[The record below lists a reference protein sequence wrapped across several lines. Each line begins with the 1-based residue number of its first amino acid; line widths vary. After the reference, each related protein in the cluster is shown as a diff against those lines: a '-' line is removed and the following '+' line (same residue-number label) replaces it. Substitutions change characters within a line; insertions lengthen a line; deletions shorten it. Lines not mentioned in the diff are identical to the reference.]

1 MAKAK
6 AAIPIL
12 FDAVSGAKDALS
24 LLRQEGPRAVIE
36 KYGRKF
42 YDELQQVDD
51 RLRADLD
58 FKLELDKVKKMS
70 PALRA
75 KGLETKKITARDK
88 RIEQEAGKR
97 FDPETGGY
105 EMIDEVPLEF
115 KTGGIASAIMDIQNR
130 KLGSG
135 PMGEGLLELLREQ
148 LRKDDE
154 RLNVRDFTDVIFDPQ
169 DPVDLGIAGVAAT
182 GVGLPAAATAK
193 IANSG
198 RKIVRGIGSLLP
210 EANDKAI
217 KNYFKYYLGRE
228 LAEAP
233 GLIKEEVQNMA
244 DGGVPIRGYA
254 KGGALLNL
262 YKNIFKKDK
271 KKDAPKKDSDVVEA
285 GSGEI
290 ASKGSGF
297 LGNTIRYG
305 SLPAA
310 ITLGATTSFD
320 GGEELSNLD
329 DLRKLNTQVSSLA
342 SNQLATAPEDL
353 SGVKGDNVG
362 KYTLGV
368 LRQMKDD
375 AGNPKYNYDPA
386 TGKLTD
392 KDGSRPTFLDYVKG
406 FGSGYLEKVSEDP
419 DFAKKMMAGFSAM
432 TMPKE
437 GPVGFSPLGLSEF
450 TQGYLGADIAL
461 EETKS
466 ADQQLLEYL
475 QQNPDQM
482 DAYLKGQA
490 AAGGTLAELL
500 GKDKD
505 INALYRGAIQDA
517 LDSNPEYAKAD
528 LRPSDL
534 ELYYLSGDKA
544 LERIGRTQIGSI
556 VQAGGTLDLTNVG
569 VRPNAK
575 GRARLGLD

>member
-36 KYGRKF
+36 KYGRRF

-58 FKLELDKVKKMS
+58 FKLELDKAKKMS
-70 PALRA
+70 PALRG
-75 KGLETKKITARDK
+75 KGLETKKIKSRDK

-130 KLGSG
+130 KEGNG

-182 GVGLPAAATAK
+182 GIGLPAAATAK
-193 IANSG
+193 FANSG

-210 EANDKAI
+210 EANDSAI
-217 KNYFKYYLGRE
+217 KNYFKYYLGKE
-228 LAEAP
+228 LADGT

-244 DGGVPIRGYA
+244 DGGVPIRGYKA
-254 KGGALLNL
+254 GKFIDLIKQITGKG
-262 YKNIFKKDK
+262 K

-290 ASKGSGF
+290 ASKGSSLKKLAGIGIPTGI
-297 LGNTIRYG
+297 LGYSASG
-305 SLPAA
+305 L
-310 ITLGATTSFD
+310 FD
-320 GGEELSNLD
+320 GGEELSDLD

-342 SNQLATAPEDL
+342 SNQLATAAKDL
-353 SGVKGDNVG
+353 SGVKGDNLG

-375 AGNPKYNYDPA
+375 AGDPKYNYDPT

-392 KDGSRPTFLDYVKG
+392 KDGNRPTFLDYVKG

-461 EETKS
+461 EEAKP

-475 QQNPDQM
+475 QQNPEQM
-482 DAYLKGQA
+482 PAYLKGQA
-490 AAGGTLAELL
+490 AAGGTLADLL

-505 INALYRGAIQDA
+505 IDALYRAAIQDA
-517 LDSNPEYAKAD
+517 LDSNPAYARAD
-528 LRPSDL
+528 LGPSDL

-544 LERIGRTQIGSI
+544 LERIGRTQIGDI
-556 VQAGGTLDLTNVG
+556 VQVGGKLDLSNVG

>member
-36 KYGRKF
+36 KYGRRF

-58 FKLELDKVKKMS
+58 FKLELDKAKKMS
-70 PALRA
+70 PALRG
-75 KGLETKKITARDK
+75 KGLETKKIKSRDK

-130 KLGSG
+130 KEGSG

-154 RLNVRDFTDVIFDPQ
+154 RLNVRDFTDFIFDPQ

-193 IANSG
+193 LANSG

-244 DGGVPIRGYA
+244 DGGVPIRGYKA
-254 KGGALLNL
+254 GKFIDLIKQITGKG
-262 YKNIFKKDK
+262 K

-290 ASKGSGF
+290 ASKGSSLKKLAGIGIPTGI
-297 LGNTIRYG
+297 LGYSASG
-305 SLPAA
+305 L
-310 ITLGATTSFD
+310 FD
-320 GGEELSNLD
+320 GGEELSDLD

-342 SNQLATAPEDL
+342 SNQLATAAKDL
-353 SGVKGDNVG
+353 SGVKGDNLS

-375 AGNPKYNYDPA
+375 AGDPKYNYDPT

-392 KDGSRPTFLDYVKG
+392 KDGNRPTFLDYVKG

-461 EETKS
+461 EEAKP

-490 AAGGTLAELL
+490 AAGGTLADLL

-505 INALYRGAIQDA
+505 IVALYRGAIQDA

-528 LRPSDL
+528 LKPSDL

-556 VQAGGTLDLTNVG
+556 VQAGGKLDLTNVG

>member
-36 KYGRKF
+36 KYGRRF

-58 FKLELDKVKKMS
+58 FKLELDKAKKMS
-70 PALRA
+70 PALRG
-75 KGLETKKITARDK
+75 KGLETKKIKSRDK

-130 KLGSG
+130 KEGSN

-154 RLNVRDFTDVIFDPQ
+154 RLNVRDFTDFIFDPQ

-193 IANSG
+193 LANSG

-244 DGGVPIRGYA
+244 DGGVPIRGYKA
-254 KGGALLNL
+254 GKFIDLIKQITGKG
-262 YKNIFKKDK
+262 K

-290 ASKGSGF
+290 ASKGSSLKKLAGIGIPTGI
-297 LGNTIRYG
+297 LGYSASG
-305 SLPAA
+305 L
-310 ITLGATTSFD
+310 FD
-320 GGEELSNLD
+320 GGEELSDLD

-342 SNQLATAPEDL
+342 SNQPATAAKDL
-353 SGVKGDNVG
+353 SGVKGDNLS

-375 AGNPKYNYDPA
+375 AGDPKYNYDPT

-392 KDGSRPTFLDYVKG
+392 KDGNRPTFLDYVKG

-461 EETKS
+461 EEAKP

-490 AAGGTLAELL
+490 AAGGTLADLL

-505 INALYRGAIQDA
+505 IDALYRGAIQDA

-528 LRPSDL
+528 LKPSDL

>member
-36 KYGRKF
+36 KYGRRF

-58 FKLELDKVKKMS
+58 FKLELDKAKKMS
-70 PALRA
+70 PALRG
-75 KGLETKKITARDK
+75 KGLETKKIKSRDK

-130 KLGSG
+130 KEGSN

-154 RLNVRDFTDVIFDPQ
+154 RLNVRDFTDFIFDPQ

-193 IANSG
+193 LANSG

-244 DGGVPIRGYA
+244 DGGVPIRGYKA
-254 KGGALLNL
+254 GKFIDLIKQITGKG
-262 YKNIFKKDK
+262 K

-290 ASKGSGF
+290 ASKGSSLKKLAGIGIPTGI
-297 LGNTIRYG
+297 LGYSASG
-305 SLPAA
+305 L
-310 ITLGATTSFD
+310 FD
-320 GGEELSNLD
+320 GGEELSDLD
-329 DLRKLNTQVSSLA
+329 DLRKLNTQVSALA
-342 SNQLATAPEDL
+342 SNQSATAAKDL
-353 SGVKGDNVG
+353 SGVKGDNLS

-375 AGNPKYNYDPA
+375 AGDPKYNYDPT

-392 KDGSRPTFLDYVKG
+392 KDGNRPTFLDYVKG

-419 DFAKKMMAGFSAM
+419 DFAKKMMAGFAAM

-461 EETKS
+461 EEAKP

-490 AAGGTLAELL
+490 AAGGTLADLL

-505 INALYRGAIQDA
+505 IDALYRAAIQDA
-517 LDSNPEYAKAD
+517 LDSNPAYARKD

-544 LERIGRTQIGSI
+544 LERIGRTQIGDI
-556 VQAGGTLDLTNVG
+556 VQVGGKLDLSNVG

>member
-36 KYGRKF
+36 KYGRRF

-58 FKLELDKVKKMS
+58 FKLELDKAKKMS
-70 PALRA
+70 PALRG
-75 KGLETKKITARDK
+75 KGLETKKIKSRDK

-130 KLGSG
+130 KEGSN

-154 RLNVRDFTDVIFDPQ
+154 RLNVRDFTDFIFDPQ

-193 IANSG
+193 LANSG

-210 EANDKAI
+210 EANDSAI
-217 KNYFKYYLGRE
+217 KNYFKYYLGKE
-228 LAEAP
+228 LADAP
-233 GLIKEEVQNMA
+233 ELFKEEVQNMA
-244 DGGVPIRGYA
+244 DGGVPIRGYKA
-254 KGGALLNL
+254 GKFIDLIKQITGKG
-262 YKNIFKKDK
+262 K

-290 ASKGSGF
+290 ASKGSSLKKLAGIGIPTGI
-297 LGNTIRYG
+297 LGYSASG
-305 SLPAA
+305 L
-310 ITLGATTSFD
+310 FD
-320 GGEELSNLD
+320 GGEELSDLD

-342 SNQLATAPEDL
+342 SNQSATAAKDL
-353 SGVKGDNVG
+353 SGVKGDNLS

-375 AGNPKYNYDPA
+375 AGDPKYNYDPT

-392 KDGSRPTFLDYVKG
+392 KDGNRPTFLDYVKG

-461 EETKS
+461 EEAKP

-475 QQNPDQM
+475 QQNPEQM
-482 DAYLKGQA
+482 PAYLKGQA
-490 AAGGTLAELL
+490 AAGGTLADLL

-505 INALYRGAIQDA
+505 IDALYRAAIQDA
-517 LDSNPEYAKAD
+517 LDSNPAYARAD
-528 LRPSDL
+528 LGPSDL

-544 LERIGRTQIGSI
+544 LERIGRTQIGDI
-556 VQAGGTLDLTNVG
+556 VQVGGKLDLSNVG

>member
-36 KYGRKF
+36 KYGRRF

-58 FKLELDKVKKMS
+58 FKLELDKAKKMS
-70 PALRA
+70 PALRG
-75 KGLETKKITARDK
+75 KGLETKKIKSRDK

-130 KLGSG
+130 KEGSN

-154 RLNVRDFTDVIFDPQ
+154 RLNVRDFTDFIFDPQ

-193 IANSG
+193 LANSG

-244 DGGVPIRGYA
+244 DGGVPIRGYKA
-254 KGGALLNL
+254 GKFIDLIKQITGKG
-262 YKNIFKKDK
+262 K

-290 ASKGSGF
+290 ASKGSSLKKLAGIGIPTGI
-297 LGNTIRYG
+297 LGYSASG
-305 SLPAA
+305 L
-310 ITLGATTSFD
+310 FD
-320 GGEELSNLD
+320 GGEELSDLD
-329 DLRKLNTQVSSLA
+329 DLRKLNTQVSALA
-342 SNQLATAPEDL
+342 SNQSATAAKDL
-353 SGVKGDNVG
+353 SGVKGDNLS

-375 AGNPKYNYDPA
+375 AGDPKYNYDPT

-392 KDGSRPTFLDYVKG
+392 KDGNRPTFLDYVKG

-461 EETKS
+461 EEAKP

-490 AAGGTLAELL
+490 AAGGTLADLL

-505 INALYRGAIQDA
+505 IDALYRGAIQDA

-528 LRPSDL
+528 LKPSDL

>member
-36 KYGRKF
+36 KYGRRF

-58 FKLELDKVKKMS
+58 FKLELDKAKKMS
-70 PALRA
+70 PALRG
-75 KGLETKKITARDK
+75 KGLETKKIKSRDK

-130 KLGSG
+130 KEGSG

-154 RLNVRDFTDVIFDPQ
+154 RLNVRDFTDFIFDPQ

-193 IANSG
+193 LANSG

-210 EANDKAI
+210 EANDSAI
-217 KNYFKYYLGRE
+217 KNYFKYYLGKE
-228 LAEAP
+228 LADAP
-233 GLIKEEVQNMA
+233 ELFKEEVQNMA
-244 DGGVPIRGYA
+244 DGGVPIRGYKA
-254 KGGALLNL
+254 GKFIDLIKQITGKG
-262 YKNIFKKDK
+262 K

-290 ASKGSGF
+290 ASKGSSLKKLAGIGIPTGI
-297 LGNTIRYG
+297 LGYSASG
-305 SLPAA
+305 L
-310 ITLGATTSFD
+310 FD
-320 GGEELSNLD
+320 GGEELSDLD

-342 SNQLATAPEDL
+342 SNQLATAAKDL
-353 SGVKGDNVG
+353 SGVKGDNLG

-461 EETKS
+461 EEAKP

-490 AAGGTLAELL
+490 AAGGTLADLL

-505 INALYRGAIQDA
+505 IDALYRGAIQDA

-528 LRPSDL
+528 LKPSDL

>member
-36 KYGRKF
+36 KYGRRF

-58 FKLELDKVKKMS
+58 FKLELDKAKKMS
-70 PALRA
+70 PALRG
-75 KGLETKKITARDK
+75 KGLETKKIKSRDK

-130 KLGSG
+130 KEGSN

-154 RLNVRDFTDVIFDPQ
+154 RLNVRDFTDFIFDPQ

-193 IANSG
+193 LANSG

-210 EANDKAI
+210 EANDSAI
-217 KNYFKYYLGRE
+217 KIYFKYYLGKE
-228 LAEAP
+228 LADAP
-233 GLIKEEVQNMA
+233 ELFKEEVQNMA
-244 DGGVPIRGYA
+244 DGGVPIRGYKA
-254 KGGALLNL
+254 GKFIDLIKQITGKG
-262 YKNIFKKDK
+262 K

-290 ASKGSGF
+290 ASKGSSLKKLAGIGIPTGI
-297 LGNTIRYG
+297 LGYSASG
-305 SLPAA
+305 L
-310 ITLGATTSFD
+310 FD
-320 GGEELSNLD
+320 CGEELSDLD

-342 SNQLATAPEDL
+342 SNQLATAAKDL
-353 SGVKGDNVG
+353 SGVKGDNLS

-461 EETKS
+461 EEAKP

-490 AAGGTLAELL
+490 AAGGTLADLL

-505 INALYRGAIQDA
+505 IDALYRGAIQDA

-528 LRPSDL
+528 LKPSDL

>member
-130 KLGSG
+130 KEGSG

-182 GVGLPAAATAK
+182 GIGLPAAATAK
-193 IANSG
+193 FANSG

-244 DGGVPIRGYA
+244 DGGVPIRGY
-254 KGGALLNL
+254 KSGKFIDLIRKITG
-262 YKNIFKKDK
+262 KQK

-290 ASKGSGF
+290 TKKGSNLKKAVGYGTV
-297 LGNTIRYG
+297 LGLG
-305 SLPAA
+305 GLGVSSL
-310 ITLGATTSFD
+310 FD
-320 GGEELSNLD
+320 GGEKISD
-329 DLRKLNTQVSSLA
+329 IDALRKLESQTSDLA
-342 SNQLATAPEDL
+342 NEQLTTAPEDL
-353 SGVKGDNVG
+353 SGVKGDNLG

-375 AGNPKYNYDPA
+375 AGDPKYNYDPI

-419 DFAKKMMAGFSAM
+419 DFAKKMMAGFAAM

-461 EETKS
+461 EEVKP

-475 QQNPDQM
+475 QQNPESVP
-482 DAYLKGQA
+482 AYLKGKAAEGGNLPQA
-490 AAGGTLAELL
+490 LKSVKE
-500 GKDKD
+500 
-505 INALYRGAIQDA
+505 IEALYQAGIQDA
-517 LDSNPEYAKAD
+517 LDSNPELAKENLA
-528 LRPSDL
+528 PSEL
-534 ELYYLSGDKA
+534 ELYYFSGSNAGK
-544 LERIGRTQIGSI
+544 RIGKFDLASI
-556 VQAGGTLDLTNVG
+556 VQAGGELDFSNVG
-569 VRPNAK
+569 VRVNAK
-575 GRARLGLD
+575 GKLRLGLD

>member
-210 EANDKAI
+210 EANDNAI

-244 DGGVPIRGYA
+244 EGGVPIRGYKA
-254 KGGALLNL
+254 GKFIDLIKQITGKGR
-262 YKNIFKKDK
+262 

-290 ASKGSGF
+290 ASKGSG
-297 LGNTIRYG
+297 LKKVVGVGTGIGLG
-305 SLPAA
+305 SLGLN
-310 ITLGATTSFD
+310 TLFS

>member
-36 KYGRKF
+36 KYGRRF

-58 FKLELDKVKKMS
+58 FKLELDKAKKMS
-70 PALRA
+70 PALRG
-75 KGLETKKITARDK
+75 KGLETKKIKSRDK

-130 KLGSG
+130 KEGSG

-154 RLNVRDFTDVIFDPQ
+154 RLNVRDFTDFIFDPQ

-193 IANSG
+193 LANSG

-210 EANDKAI
+210 EANDSAI
-217 KNYFKYYLGRE
+217 KNYFKYYLGKE
-228 LAEAP
+228 LADAP
-233 GLIKEEVQNMA
+233 ELFKEEVQNMA
-244 DGGVPIRGYA
+244 DGGVPIRGYKA
-254 KGGALLNL
+254 GKFIDLIKQITGKG
-262 YKNIFKKDK
+262 K

-290 ASKGSGF
+290 ASKGSSLKKLAGIGIPTGI
-297 LGNTIRYG
+297 LGYSASG
-305 SLPAA
+305 L
-310 ITLGATTSFD
+310 FD
-320 GGEELSNLD
+320 GGEELSDLD
-329 DLRKLNTQVSSLA
+329 DLRKLNTQVSALA
-342 SNQLATAPEDL
+342 SNQSATAAKDL
-353 SGVKGDNVG
+353 SGVKGDNLS

-375 AGNPKYNYDPA
+375 AGDPKYNYDPT

-392 KDGSRPTFLDYVKG
+392 KDGNRPTFLDYVKG

-461 EETKS
+461 EEAKP

-475 QQNPDQM
+475 QQNPEQM
-482 DAYLKGQA
+482 PAYLKGQA
-490 AAGGTLAELL
+490 AAGGTLADLL

-505 INALYRGAIQDA
+505 IDALYRGAIQDA

-528 LRPSDL
+528 LKPSDL

-544 LERIGRTQIGSI
+544 LERIGRTQIGDI
-556 VQAGGTLDLTNVG
+556 VQVGGKLDLSNVG

>member
-36 KYGRKF
+36 KYGRRF

-58 FKLELDKVKKMS
+58 FKLELDKAKKMS
-70 PALRA
+70 PALRG
-75 KGLETKKITARDK
+75 KGLETKKIKSRDK

-130 KLGSG
+130 KEGSG

-182 GVGLPAAATAK
+182 GIGLPAAATAK
-193 IANSG
+193 FANSG

-244 DGGVPIRGYA
+244 DGGVPIRGYKA
-254 KGGALLNL
+254 GKFIDLIKQITGKG
-262 YKNIFKKDK
+262 K

-290 ASKGSGF
+290 ASKGSSLKKLAGIGIPTGI
-297 LGNTIRYG
+297 LGYSASG
-305 SLPAA
+305 L
-310 ITLGATTSFD
+310 FD
-320 GGEELSNLD
+320 GGEELSDLD

-342 SNQLATAPEDL
+342 SNQLATAAKDL
-353 SGVKGDNVG
+353 SGVKGDNLG

-461 EETKS
+461 EEAKP

-490 AAGGTLAELL
+490 AAGGTLADLL

-505 INALYRGAIQDA
+505 IDALYRGAIQDA

-528 LRPSDL
+528 LKPSDL

>member
-36 KYGRKF
+36 KYGRRF

-58 FKLELDKVKKMS
+58 FKLELDKAKKMS
-70 PALRA
+70 PALRG
-75 KGLETKKITARDK
+75 KGLETKKIKSRDK

-130 KLGSG
+130 KEGSN

-182 GVGLPAAATAK
+182 GIGLPAAATAK
-193 IANSG
+193 FANSG

-244 DGGVPIRGYA
+244 DGGVPIRGYKA
-254 KGGALLNL
+254 GKFIDLIKQITGKG
-262 YKNIFKKDK
+262 K

-290 ASKGSGF
+290 ASKGSSLKKLAGIGIPTGI
-297 LGNTIRYG
+297 LGYSASG
-305 SLPAA
+305 L
-310 ITLGATTSFD
+310 FD
-320 GGEELSNLD
+320 GGEELSDLD
-329 DLRKLNTQVSSLA
+329 DLRKLNTQVSALA
-342 SNQLATAPEDL
+342 SNQSATAAKDL
-353 SGVKGDNVG
+353 SGVKGDNLS

-375 AGNPKYNYDPA
+375 AGDPKYNYDPA

-392 KDGSRPTFLDYVKG
+392 KDGNRPTFLDYVKG

-461 EETKS
+461 EEAKP

-490 AAGGTLAELL
+490 AAGGTLADLL

-505 INALYRGAIQDA
+505 IDALYRGAIQDA

-528 LRPSDL
+528 LKPSDL

-544 LERIGRTQIGSI
+544 LERIGRTQIGDI
-556 VQAGGTLDLTNVG
+556 VQVGGKLDLSNVG

>member
-36 KYGRKF
+36 KYGRRF

-58 FKLELDKVKKMS
+58 FKLELDKAKKMS
-70 PALRA
+70 PALRG
-75 KGLETKKITARDK
+75 KGLETKKIKSRDK

-130 KLGSG
+130 KEGSN

-154 RLNVRDFTDVIFDPQ
+154 RLNVRDFTDFIFDPQ

-193 IANSG
+193 LANSG

-210 EANDKAI
+210 EANDSAI
-217 KNYFKYYLGRE
+217 KNYFKYYLGKE
-228 LAEAP
+228 LADAP
-233 GLIKEEVQNMA
+233 ELFKEEVQNMA
-244 DGGVPIRGYA
+244 DGGVPIRGYKA
-254 KGGALLNL
+254 GKFIDLIKQITGKG
-262 YKNIFKKDK
+262 K

-290 ASKGSGF
+290 ASKGSSLKKLAGIGIPTGI
-297 LGNTIRYG
+297 LGYSASG
-305 SLPAA
+305 L
-310 ITLGATTSFD
+310 FD
-320 GGEELSNLD
+320 GGEELSDLD

-342 SNQLATAPEDL
+342 SNQLATAAKDL
-353 SGVKGDNVG
+353 SGVKGDNLS

-375 AGNPKYNYDPA
+375 AGNPKYNYDPT

-392 KDGSRPTFLDYVKG
+392 KDGNRPTFLDYVKG

-461 EETKS
+461 EEAKP

-490 AAGGTLAELL
+490 AAGGTLADLL

-505 INALYRGAIQDA
+505 IDALYRGAIQDA

-528 LRPSDL
+528 LKPSDL

>member
-36 KYGRKF
+36 KYGRRF

-58 FKLELDKVKKMS
+58 FKLELDKAKKMS
-70 PALRA
+70 PALRG
-75 KGLETKKITARDK
+75 KGLETKKIKSRDK

-130 KLGSG
+130 KEGSN

-154 RLNVRDFTDVIFDPQ
+154 RLNVRDFTDFIFDPQ

-182 GVGLPAAATAK
+182 GIGLPAAATAK
-193 IANSG
+193 FANSG

-244 DGGVPIRGYA
+244 DGGVPIRGYKA
-254 KGGALLNL
+254 GKFIDLIKQITGKG
-262 YKNIFKKDK
+262 K

-290 ASKGSGF
+290 ASKGSSLKKLAGIGIPTGI
-297 LGNTIRYG
+297 LGYSASG
-305 SLPAA
+305 L
-310 ITLGATTSFD
+310 FD
-320 GGEELSNLD
+320 GGEELSDLD

-342 SNQLATAPEDL
+342 SNQLATAAKDL
-353 SGVKGDNVG
+353 SGVKGDNLG

-461 EETKS
+461 EEAKP

-490 AAGGTLAELL
+490 AAGGTLADLL

-505 INALYRGAIQDA
+505 IDALYRGAIQDA

-528 LRPSDL
+528 LKPSDL

>member
-36 KYGRKF
+36 KYGRRF

-58 FKLELDKVKKMS
+58 FKLELDKAKKMS
-70 PALRA
+70 PALRG
-75 KGLETKKITARDK
+75 KGLETKKIKSRDK

-130 KLGSG
+130 KEGSN

-154 RLNVRDFTDVIFDPQ
+154 RLNVRDFTDFIFDPQ

-193 IANSG
+193 LANSG

-244 DGGVPIRGYA
+244 DGGVPIRGYKA
-254 KGGALLNL
+254 GKFIDLIKQITGKG
-262 YKNIFKKDK
+262 K

-290 ASKGSGF
+290 ASKGSSLKKLAGIGIPTGI
-297 LGNTIRYG
+297 LGYSASG
-305 SLPAA
+305 L
-310 ITLGATTSFD
+310 FD
-320 GGEELSNLD
+320 GGEELSDLD
-329 DLRKLNTQVSSLA
+329 DLRKLNTQVSALA
-342 SNQLATAPEDL
+342 SNQSATAAKDL
-353 SGVKGDNVG
+353 SGVKGDNLS

-375 AGNPKYNYDPA
+375 AGDPKYNYDPT

-392 KDGSRPTFLDYVKG
+392 KDGNRPTFLDYVKG

-461 EETKS
+461 EEAKP

-475 QQNPDQM
+475 QQNPEQM
-482 DAYLKGQA
+482 PAYLKGQA
-490 AAGGTLAELL
+490 AAGGTLADLL

-505 INALYRGAIQDA
+505 IDALYRAAIQDA
-517 LDSNPEYAKAD
+517 LDSNPAYARAD
-528 LRPSDL
+528 LGPSDL

-544 LERIGRTQIGSI
+544 LERIGRTQIGDI
-556 VQAGGTLDLTNVG
+556 VQVGGKLDLSNVG

>member
-210 EANDKAI
+210 EANDNAI

-254 KGGALLNL
+254 KEENLLNL
-262 YKNIFKKDK
+262 IKQITGKDK
-271 KKDAPKKDSDVVEA
+271 K
-285 GSGEI
+285 
-290 ASKGSGF
+290 
-297 LGNTIRYG
+297 
-305 SLPAA
+305 
-310 ITLGATTSFD
+310 
-320 GGEELSNLD
+320 
-329 DLRKLNTQVSSLA
+329 
-342 SNQLATAPEDL
+342 
-353 SGVKGDNVG
+353 
-362 KYTLGV
+362 
-368 LRQMKDD
+368 
-375 AGNPKYNYDPA
+375 
-386 TGKLTD
+386 
-392 KDGSRPTFLDYVKG
+392 
-406 FGSGYLEKVSEDP
+406 
-419 DFAKKMMAGFSAM
+419 
-432 TMPKE
+432 
-437 GPVGFSPLGLSEF
+437 
-450 TQGYLGADIAL
+450 
-461 EETKS
+461 
-466 ADQQLLEYL
+466 
-475 QQNPDQM
+475 
-482 DAYLKGQA
+482 
-490 AAGGTLAELL
+490 
-500 GKDKD
+500 
-505 INALYRGAIQDA
+505 
-517 LDSNPEYAKAD
+517 
-528 LRPSDL
+528 
-534 ELYYLSGDKA
+534 
-544 LERIGRTQIGSI
+544 ERRS
-556 VQAGGTLDLTNVG
+556 
-569 VRPNAK
+569 
-575 GRARLGLD
+575 

>member
-36 KYGRKF
+36 KYGRRF

-58 FKLELDKVKKMS
+58 FKLELDKAKKMS
-70 PALRA
+70 PALRG
-75 KGLETKKITARDK
+75 KGLETKKIKSRDK

-130 KLGSG
+130 KEGSN

-154 RLNVRDFTDVIFDPQ
+154 RLNVRDFTDFIFDPQ

-193 IANSG
+193 LANSG

-244 DGGVPIRGYA
+244 DGGVPIRGYKA
-254 KGGALLNL
+254 GKFIDLIKQITGKG
-262 YKNIFKKDK
+262 K

-290 ASKGSGF
+290 ASKGSSLKKLAGIGIPTGI
-297 LGNTIRYG
+297 LGYSASG
-305 SLPAA
+305 L
-310 ITLGATTSFD
+310 FD
-320 GGEELSNLD
+320 GGEELSDLD

-342 SNQLATAPEDL
+342 SNQLATAAKDL
-353 SGVKGDNVG
+353 SGVKGDNLG

-375 AGNPKYNYDPA
+375 AGDPKYNYDPA

-461 EETKS
+461 EEAKP

-475 QQNPDQM
+475 QQNPEQM

-490 AAGGTLAELL
+490 AAGGTLADLL

-505 INALYRGAIQDA
+505 IDALYRGAIQDA

-528 LRPSDL
+528 LKPSDL

-544 LERIGRTQIGSI
+544 LERIGRTQIGDI
-556 VQAGGTLDLTNVG
+556 VQVGGKLDLSNVG

>member
-36 KYGRKF
+36 KYGRRF

-58 FKLELDKVKKMS
+58 FKLELDKAKKMS
-70 PALRA
+70 PALRG
-75 KGLETKKITARDK
+75 KGLETKKIKSRDK

-130 KLGSG
+130 KEGSN

-154 RLNVRDFTDVIFDPQ
+154 RLNVRDFTDFIFDPQ

-193 IANSG
+193 LANSG

-217 KNYFKYYLGRE
+217 KNYFKYYLGKE
-228 LAEAP
+228 LADAP
-233 GLIKEEVQNMA
+233 ELFKEEVQNMA
-244 DGGVPIRGYA
+244 DGGVPIRGYKA
-254 KGGALLNL
+254 GKFIDLIKQITGKG
-262 YKNIFKKDK
+262 K

-290 ASKGSGF
+290 ASKGSSLKKLAGIGIPTGI
-297 LGNTIRYG
+297 LGYSASG
-305 SLPAA
+305 L
-310 ITLGATTSFD
+310 FD
-320 GGEELSNLD
+320 GGEELSDLD

-342 SNQLATAPEDL
+342 SNQLATAAKDL
-353 SGVKGDNVG
+353 SGVKGDNLG

-375 AGNPKYNYDPA
+375 AGDPKYNYDPT

-392 KDGSRPTFLDYVKG
+392 KDGNRPTFLDYVKG

-461 EETKS
+461 EEAKP

-490 AAGGTLAELL
+490 AAGGTLADLL

-505 INALYRGAIQDA
+505 IDALYRAAIQDA
-517 LDSNPEYAKAD
+517 LDSNPAYARAD
-528 LRPSDL
+528 LGPSDL

>member
-36 KYGRKF
+36 KYGRRF

-58 FKLELDKVKKMS
+58 FKLELDKAKKMS
-70 PALRA
+70 PALRG
-75 KGLETKKITARDK
+75 KGLETKKIKSRDK

-130 KLGSG
+130 KEGSN

-154 RLNVRDFTDVIFDPQ
+154 RLNVRDFTDFIFDPQ

-193 IANSG
+193 LANSG

-244 DGGVPIRGYA
+244 DGGVPIRGYKA
-254 KGGALLNL
+254 GKFIDLIKQITGKG
-262 YKNIFKKDK
+262 K

-290 ASKGSGF
+290 ASKGSSLKKLAGIGIPTGI
-297 LGNTIRYG
+297 LGYSASG
-305 SLPAA
+305 L
-310 ITLGATTSFD
+310 FD
-320 GGEELSNLD
+320 GGEELSDLD

-342 SNQLATAPEDL
+342 SNQLATAAKDL
-353 SGVKGDNVG
+353 SGVKGDNLS

-461 EETKS
+461 EEAKP

-475 QQNPDQM
+475 QQNPEQM
-482 DAYLKGQA
+482 PAYLKGQA
-490 AAGGTLAELL
+490 AAGGTLADLL

-505 INALYRGAIQDA
+505 IDALYRGAIQDA

-528 LRPSDL
+528 LKPSDL

>member
-36 KYGRKF
+36 KYGRRF

-58 FKLELDKVKKMS
+58 FKLELDKAKKMS
-70 PALRA
+70 PALRG
-75 KGLETKKITARDK
+75 KGLETKKIKSRDK

-130 KLGSG
+130 KEGSN

-154 RLNVRDFTDVIFDPQ
+154 RLNVRDFTDFIFDPQ

-193 IANSG
+193 LANSG

-244 DGGVPIRGYA
+244 DGGVPIRGYKA
-254 KGGALLNL
+254 GKFIDLIKQITGKG
-262 YKNIFKKDK
+262 K

-290 ASKGSGF
+290 ASKGSSLKKLAGIGIPTGI
-297 LGNTIRYG
+297 LGYSASG
-305 SLPAA
+305 L
-310 ITLGATTSFD
+310 FD
-320 GGEELSNLD
+320 GGEELSDLD
-329 DLRKLNTQVSSLA
+329 DLRKLNTQVSALA
-342 SNQLATAPEDL
+342 SNQSATAAKDL
-353 SGVKGDNVG
+353 SGVKGDNLS

-375 AGNPKYNYDPA
+375 AGDPKYNYDPT

-392 KDGSRPTFLDYVKG
+392 KDGNRPTFLDYVKG

-461 EETKS
+461 EEAKP

-482 DAYLKGQA
+482 DAYLKVK
-490 AAGGTLAELL
+490 LLLVELL
-500 GKDKD
+500 P
-505 INALYRGAIQDA
+505 IF
-517 LDSNPEYAKAD
+517 
-528 LRPSDL
+528 
-534 ELYYLSGDKA
+534 
-544 LERIGRTQIGSI
+544 
-556 VQAGGTLDLTNVG
+556 
-569 VRPNAK
+569 
-575 GRARLGLD
+575 

>member
-1 MAKAK
+1 MN
-6 AAIPIL
+6 
-12 FDAVSGAKDALS
+12 
-24 LLRQEGPRAVIE
+24 
-36 KYGRKF
+36 
-42 YDELQQVDD
+42 
-51 RLRADLD
+51 
-58 FKLELDKVKKMS
+58 MN
-70 PALRA
+70 
-75 KGLETKKITARDK
+75 TN
-88 RIEQEAGKR
+88 
-97 FDPETGGY
+97 
-105 EMIDEVPLEF
+105 
-115 KTGGIASAIMDIQNR
+115 GGIASAIVDIQKR
-130 KLGSG
+130 KEGSG

-169 DPVDLGIAGVAAT
+169 DPIDLGIAGVAAT

-193 IANSG
+193 FANSG

-210 EANDKAI
+210 KANDKAI

-244 DGGVPIRGYA
+244 DGGVPIPSYA
-254 KGGALLNL
+254 IGGTVIKAVKNLL
-262 YKNIFKKDK
+262 KKDK

-290 ASKGSGF
+290 AKKGSG
-297 LGNTIRYG
+297 LLKKAVGYG
-305 SLPAA
+305 LPSAA
-310 ITLGATTSFD
+310 GLYLLPNLFD
-320 GGEELSNLD
+320 GGEKLSDIDALK
-329 DLRKLNTQVSSLA
+329 KLQSQTSDLA
-342 SNQLATAPEDL
+342 SEQLTTAQEDL
-353 SGVKGDNVG
+353 SGVKGDNLG

-375 AGNPKYNYDPA
+375 AGNPKYNYDPI

-392 KDGSRPTFLDYVKG
+392 KDGNRPTFLDYVKG

-419 DFAKKMMAGFSAM
+419 DFAKKMMAGFAAM

-461 EETKS
+461 EEVKP

-482 DAYLKGQA
+482 SAYLKGKA
-490 AAGGTLAELL
+490 AEGGNFPGALDSVA
-500 GKDKD
+500 KID
-505 INALYRGAIQDA
+505 ALYQAGIQDA
-517 LDSNPEYAKAD
+517 LDSNPELAKENLA
-528 LRPSDL
+528 PSEL
-534 ELYYLSGDKA
+534 ELYYFSGSNAGK
-544 LERIGRTQIGSI
+544 RIGKFDLASI
-556 VQAGGTLDLTNVG
+556 VQAGGELDFSNIG
-569 VRPNAK
+569 VRVNAK
-575 GRARLGLD
+575 GRLRLGLD

>member
-36 KYGRKF
+36 KYGRRF

-58 FKLELDKVKKMS
+58 FKLELDKAKKMS
-70 PALRA
+70 PALRG
-75 KGLETKKITARDK
+75 KGLETKKIKSRDK

-130 KLGSG
+130 KEGSG

-154 RLNVRDFTDVIFDPQ
+154 RLNVRDFTDFIFDPQ

-193 IANSG
+193 LANSG

-244 DGGVPIRGYA
+244 DGGVPIRGYKA
-254 KGGALLNL
+254 GKFIDLIKQITGKG
-262 YKNIFKKDK
+262 K

-290 ASKGSGF
+290 ASKGSSLKKLAGIGIPTGI
-297 LGNTIRYG
+297 LGYSASG
-305 SLPAA
+305 L
-310 ITLGATTSFD
+310 FD
-320 GGEELSNLD
+320 GGEELSDLD

-342 SNQLATAPEDL
+342 SNQLATAAKDL
-353 SGVKGDNVG
+353 SGVKGDNLG

-461 EETKS
+461 EEAKP

-490 AAGGTLAELL
+490 AAGGTLADLL

-505 INALYRGAIQDA
+505 IDALYRGAIQDA

-528 LRPSDL
+528 LKPSDL

>member
-36 KYGRKF
+36 KYGRRF

-58 FKLELDKVKKMS
+58 FKLELDKAKKMS
-70 PALRA
+70 PALRG
-75 KGLETKKITARDK
+75 KGLETKKIKSRDK

-130 KLGSG
+130 KEGSG

-154 RLNVRDFTDVIFDPQ
+154 RLNVRDFTDFIFDPQ

-193 IANSG
+193 LANSG

-210 EANDKAI
+210 EANDSAI

-244 DGGVPIRGYA
+244 DGGVPIRGYKA
-254 KGGALLNL
+254 GKFIDLIKQITGKG
-262 YKNIFKKDK
+262 K

-290 ASKGSGF
+290 ASKGSSLKKLAGIGIPTGI
-297 LGNTIRYG
+297 LGYSASG
-305 SLPAA
+305 L
-310 ITLGATTSFD
+310 FD
-320 GGEELSNLD
+320 GGEELSDLD

-342 SNQLATAPEDL
+342 SNQLATAAKDL
-353 SGVKGDNVG
+353 SGVKGDNLG

-461 EETKS
+461 EEAKP

-475 QQNPDQM
+475 QQNPEQM
-482 DAYLKGQA
+482 PAYLKGQA
-490 AAGGTLAELL
+490 AAGGTLADLL

-505 INALYRGAIQDA
+505 IDALYRGAIQDA

-528 LRPSDL
+528 LKPSDL

-544 LERIGRTQIGSI
+544 LERIGRTQIGDI
-556 VQAGGTLDLTNVG
+556 VQVGGKLDLSNVG

>member
-36 KYGRKF
+36 KYGRRF

-58 FKLELDKVKKMS
+58 FKLELDKAKKMS
-70 PALRA
+70 PALRG
-75 KGLETKKITARDK
+75 KGLETKKIKSRDK

-130 KLGSG
+130 KEGSN

-154 RLNVRDFTDVIFDPQ
+154 RLNVRDFTEFIFDPQ

-193 IANSG
+193 LANSG

-244 DGGVPIRGYA
+244 DGGVPIRGYKA
-254 KGGALLNL
+254 GKFIDLIKQITGKG
-262 YKNIFKKDK
+262 K

-290 ASKGSGF
+290 ASKGSSLKKLAGIGIPTGI
-297 LGNTIRYG
+297 LGYSASG
-305 SLPAA
+305 L
-310 ITLGATTSFD
+310 FD
-320 GGEELSNLD
+320 GGEELSDLD

-342 SNQLATAPEDL
+342 SNQLATAAKDL
-353 SGVKGDNVG
+353 SGVKGDNLS

-461 EETKS
+461 EEAKP

-490 AAGGTLAELL
+490 AAGGTLADLL

-505 INALYRGAIQDA
+505 IDALYRGAIQDA

-528 LRPSDL
+528 LKPSDL

>member
-1 MAKAK
+1 M
-6 AAIPIL
+6 
-12 FDAVSGAKDALS
+12 
-24 LLRQEGPRAVIE
+24 
-36 KYGRKF
+36 
-42 YDELQQVDD
+42 
-51 RLRADLD
+51 
-58 FKLELDKVKKMS
+58 
-70 PALRA
+70 
-75 KGLETKKITARDK
+75 
-88 RIEQEAGKR
+88 
-97 FDPETGGY
+97 
-105 EMIDEVPLEF
+105 
-115 KTGGIASAIMDIQNR
+115 
-130 KLGSG
+130 
-135 PMGEGLLELLREQ
+135 
-148 LRKDDE
+148 
-154 RLNVRDFTDVIFDPQ
+154 
-169 DPVDLGIAGVAAT
+169 
-182 GVGLPAAATAK
+182 
-193 IANSG
+193 
-198 RKIVRGIGSLLP
+198 P

-244 DGGVPIRGYA
+244 DGGVPIRGYKA
-254 KGGALLNL
+254 GKFIDLIKQITGKG
-262 YKNIFKKDK
+262 K

-290 ASKGSGF
+290 ASKGSSLKKLAGIGIPTGI
-297 LGNTIRYG
+297 LGYSASG
-305 SLPAA
+305 L
-310 ITLGATTSFD
+310 FD
-320 GGEELSNLD
+320 GGEELSDLD

-342 SNQLATAPEDL
+342 SNQLATAAKDL
-353 SGVKGDNVG
+353 SGVKGDNLG

-461 EETKS
+461 EEAKP

-490 AAGGTLAELL
+490 AAGGTLADLL

-505 INALYRGAIQDA
+505 IDALYRGAIQDA

-528 LRPSDL
+528 LKPSDL

>member
-36 KYGRKF
+36 KYGRRF

-58 FKLELDKVKKMS
+58 FKLELDKAKKMS
-70 PALRA
+70 PALRG
-75 KGLETKKITARDK
+75 KGLETKKIKSRDK

-130 KLGSG
+130 KEGSN

-154 RLNVRDFTDVIFDPQ
+154 RLNVRDFTDFIFDPQ

-193 IANSG
+193 LANSG

-244 DGGVPIRGYA
+244 DGGVPIRGYKA
-254 KGGALLNL
+254 GKFIDLIKQITGKG
-262 YKNIFKKDK
+262 K

-290 ASKGSGF
+290 ASKGSSLKKLAGIGIPTGI
-297 LGNTIRYG
+297 LGYSASG
-305 SLPAA
+305 L
-310 ITLGATTSFD
+310 FD
-320 GGEELSNLD
+320 GGEELSDLD
-329 DLRKLNTQVSSLA
+329 DLRKLNTQVSALA
-342 SNQLATAPEDL
+342 SNQSATAAKDL
-353 SGVKGDNVG
+353 SGVKGDNLS

-375 AGNPKYNYDPA
+375 AGDPKYNYDPA

-392 KDGSRPTFLDYVKG
+392 KDGNRPTFLDYVKG

-461 EETKS
+461 EEAKP

-490 AAGGTLAELL
+490 AAGGTLADLL

-505 INALYRGAIQDA
+505 IDALYRGAIQDA

-528 LRPSDL
+528 LKPSDL

-556 VQAGGTLDLTNVG
+556 VQAGGKLDLTNVG

>member
-36 KYGRKF
+36 KYGRRF

-58 FKLELDKVKKMS
+58 FKLELDKAKKMS
-70 PALRA
+70 PALRG
-75 KGLETKKITARDK
+75 KGLETKKIKSRDK

-130 KLGSG
+130 KEGSN

-154 RLNVRDFTDVIFDPQ
+154 RLNVRDFTDFIFDPQ

-193 IANSG
+193 LANSG

-210 EANDKAI
+210 EANDSAI
-217 KNYFKYYLGRE
+217 KNYFKYYLGKE
-228 LAEAP
+228 LADAP
-233 GLIKEEVQNMA
+233 ELFKEEVQNMA
-244 DGGVPIRGYA
+244 DGGVPIRGYKA
-254 KGGALLNL
+254 GKFIDLIKQITGKG
-262 YKNIFKKDK
+262 K

-290 ASKGSGF
+290 ASKGSSLKKLAGIGIPTGI
-297 LGNTIRYG
+297 LGYSASG
-305 SLPAA
+305 L
-310 ITLGATTSFD
+310 FD
-320 GGEELSNLD
+320 GGEELSDLD
-329 DLRKLNTQVSSLA
+329 DLRKLNTQVSALA
-342 SNQLATAPEDL
+342 SNQSATAAKDL
-353 SGVKGDNVG
+353 SGVKGDNLS

-461 EETKS
+461 EEAKP

-490 AAGGTLAELL
+490 AAGGTLADLL

-505 INALYRGAIQDA
+505 IDALYRGAIQDA

-528 LRPSDL
+528 LKPSDL

>member
-36 KYGRKF
+36 KYGRRF

-58 FKLELDKVKKMS
+58 FKLELDKAKKMS
-70 PALRA
+70 PALRG
-75 KGLETKKITARDK
+75 KGLETKKIKSRDK

-130 KLGSG
+130 KEGSG

-154 RLNVRDFTDVIFDPQ
+154 RLNVRDFTDFIFDPQ

-193 IANSG
+193 LANSG

-244 DGGVPIRGYA
+244 DGGVPIRGYKA
-254 KGGALLNL
+254 GKFIDLIKQITGKG
-262 YKNIFKKDK
+262 K

-290 ASKGSGF
+290 ASKGSSLKKLAGIGIPTGI
-297 LGNTIRYG
+297 LGYSASG
-305 SLPAA
+305 L
-310 ITLGATTSFD
+310 FD
-320 GGEELSNLD
+320 GGEELSDLD
-329 DLRKLNTQVSSLA
+329 DLRKLNTQVSALA
-342 SNQLATAPEDL
+342 SNQSATAAKDL
-353 SGVKGDNVG
+353 SGVKGDNLS

-375 AGNPKYNYDPA
+375 AGDPKYNYDPT

-392 KDGSRPTFLDYVKG
+392 KDGNRPTFLDYVKG

-461 EETKS
+461 EEAKP

-490 AAGGTLAELL
+490 AAGGTLADLL

-505 INALYRGAIQDA
+505 IDALYRGAIQDA

-528 LRPSDL
+528 LKPSDL

>member
-36 KYGRKF
+36 KYGRRF

-58 FKLELDKVKKMS
+58 FKLELDKAKKMS
-70 PALRA
+70 PALRG
-75 KGLETKKITARDK
+75 KGLETKKIKSRDK

-130 KLGSG
+130 KEGSN

-182 GVGLPAAATAK
+182 GIGLPAAATAK
-193 IANSG
+193 FANSG

-244 DGGVPIRGYA
+244 DGGVPIRGYKA
-254 KGGALLNL
+254 GKFIDLIKQITGKG
-262 YKNIFKKDK
+262 K

-290 ASKGSGF
+290 ASKGSSLKKLAGIGIPTGI
-297 LGNTIRYG
+297 LGYSASG
-305 SLPAA
+305 L
-310 ITLGATTSFD
+310 FD
-320 GGEELSNLD
+320 GGEELSDLD

-342 SNQLATAPEDL
+342 SNQLATAAKDL
-353 SGVKGDNVG
+353 SGVKGDNLG

-375 AGNPKYNYDPA
+375 AGDPKYNYDPA

-461 EETKS
+461 EEAKP

-490 AAGGTLAELL
+490 AAGGTLADLL

-505 INALYRGAIQDA
+505 IDALYRGAIQDA

-528 LRPSDL
+528 LKPSDL

>member
-36 KYGRKF
+36 KYGRRF

-58 FKLELDKVKKMS
+58 FKLELDKAKKMS
-70 PALRA
+70 PALRG
-75 KGLETKKITARDK
+75 KGLETKKIKSRDK

-130 KLGSG
+130 KEGSN

-154 RLNVRDFTDVIFDPQ
+154 RLNVRDFTDFIFDPQ

-193 IANSG
+193 LANSG

-244 DGGVPIRGYA
+244 DGGVPIRGYKA
-254 KGGALLNL
+254 GKFIDLIKQITGKG
-262 YKNIFKKDK
+262 K

-290 ASKGSGF
+290 AKKGSNLKKAVGYSAGPI
-297 LGNTIRYG
+297 LGGLGVY
-305 SLPAA
+305 SL
-310 ITLGATTSFD
+310 FD

-329 DLRKLNTQVSSLA
+329 DLRKLNTQVSALA
-342 SNQLATAPEDL
+342 SNQSATAAKDL
-353 SGVKGDNVG
+353 SGVKGDNLS

-375 AGNPKYNYDPA
+375 AGDPKYNYDPT

-392 KDGSRPTFLDYVKG
+392 KDGNRPTFLDYVKG

-461 EETKS
+461 EEAKP

-490 AAGGTLAELL
+490 AAGGTLADLL

-505 INALYRGAIQDA
+505 IDALYRGAIQDA

-528 LRPSDL
+528 LKPSDL

>member
-36 KYGRKF
+36 KYGRRF

-58 FKLELDKVKKMS
+58 FKLELDKAKKMS
-70 PALRA
+70 PALRG
-75 KGLETKKITARDK
+75 KGLETKKIKSRDK

-130 KLGSG
+130 KEGSN

-154 RLNVRDFTDVIFDPQ
+154 RLNVRDFTDFIFDPQ

-193 IANSG
+193 LANSG

-244 DGGVPIRGYA
+244 DGGVPIRGYKA
-254 KGGALLNL
+254 GKFIDLIKQITGKG
-262 YKNIFKKDK
+262 K

-290 ASKGSGF
+290 ASKGSSLKKLAGIGIPTGI
-297 LGNTIRYG
+297 LGYSASG
-305 SLPAA
+305 L
-310 ITLGATTSFD
+310 FD
-320 GGEELSNLD
+320 GGEELSDLD

-342 SNQLATAPEDL
+342 SNQLATAAKDL
-353 SGVKGDNVG
+353 SGVKGDNLG

-461 EETKS
+461 EEAKP

-490 AAGGTLAELL
+490 AAGGTLADLL

-505 INALYRGAIQDA
+505 IDALYRGAIQDA

-528 LRPSDL
+528 LKPSDL

-544 LERIGRTQIGSI
+544 LERIGRTQIGDI
-556 VQAGGTLDLTNVG
+556 VQVGGKLDLSNVG